1 MNQQLLSNT
10 LIRSR
15 RAESAEYWPSYTATL
30 VPAELYGNDDEIRW
44 CHFRDPPSARSRQL
58 RPISRGIIAK
68 IFRID
73 SSRKRIRAWPIREGG
88 KPFPLSPSSCRSLRA
103 RGWRRARDPV
113 RRLAKTLPHL
123 PHLPPFH
130 RLISTDF
137 HNGSMYEYVRSIL
150 APGYFPLTYRP
161 S

>member
-1 MNQQLLSNT
+1 MKRT
-10 LIRSR
+10 
-15 RAESAEYWPSYTATL
+15 ESAELTFLPCYSRIHWTIWKRWWNSMMPFPRSPI
-30 VPAELYGNDDEIRW
+30 VPGN
-44 CHFRDPPSARSRQL
+44 

-68 IFRID
+68 IFQID
-73 SSRKRIRAWPIREGG
+73 SSWEKNSGVTDKGG
-88 KPFPLSPSSCRSLRA
+88 KSFPWNALSPSSCRSLRA

-113 RRLAKTLPHL
+113 RRLAKPTLPHL
-123 PHLPPFH
+123 PRLPPFQ